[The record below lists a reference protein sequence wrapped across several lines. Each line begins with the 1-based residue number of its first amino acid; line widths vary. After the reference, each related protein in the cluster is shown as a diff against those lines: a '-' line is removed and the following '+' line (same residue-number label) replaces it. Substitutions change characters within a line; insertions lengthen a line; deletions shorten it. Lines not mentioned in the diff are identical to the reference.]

1 MLLIASV
8 FRLIAAQS
16 FVVGASNAILR
27 PDNFAGSDHE
37 IKPVIFRSGY
47 QGAIYQLAPASDKPS
62 RLDDLSATC
71 EAAWERYGPA
81 GSASTST
88 LQQVH
93 VHSALRA
100 PKHRSPILS

>member
-47 QGAIYQLAPASDKPS
+47 QGAIY
-62 RLDDLSATC
+62 
-71 EAAWERYGPA
+71 
-81 GSASTST
+81 
-88 LQQVH
+88 
-93 VHSALRA
+93 
-100 PKHRSPILS
+100 